1 MCFWAAF
8 SCLFSLSRLWE
19 GRGIKDCG
27 RLKRKVKSLGCM
39 DMKEKTFHFS
49 FYVTRR

>member
-1 MCFWAAF
+1 MCFCAAF
-8 SCLFSLSRLWE
+8 SCLFSLSSV
-19 GRGIKDCG
+19 GGAGIKDCG